1 MKLMRFEFTKL
12 RNRLLVYFGILTF
25 SIIIIQA
32 VVSYATVKS
41 TLQEDIREKQLLA
54 FLEASQSELR
64 ASLEKGL
71 EASVGLADDQLLL
84 DWFAGEESDETLSH
98 YALEKVDQL
107 YSKMG
112 YPNAFAASVT
122 SNKFYVQGHVHAN
135 TLSQNNA
142 ADSWFFSLLGS
153 SQKFELNYDY
163 NAALDQTFFFYNVVM
178 GDVHNPQGVAGVGID
193 PGALISQFVNR
204 KITANSEVWMV
215 DASGN
220 VIISENVEEIGSFLG
235 DIVDAS
241 IVEQLMI
248 NKEGLVLPDQDFAGM
263 NADFA
268 VLPVGNTG
276 LSAILVAPVS
286 ELLAV
291 IRPIAI
297 SSFILSI
304 LFLGVTL
311 IIVMWLAGSI
321 TKPLS
326 EITTHSD
333 VFANGDL
340 TKEISPAV
348 LARAD
353 ELGQLA
359 QSFSRLKSQIGDL
372 IAQASS
378 AALTISKGNMEMTTS
393 ASRLAESATEQ
404 ASSTEELSASMEE
417 MGSNIN
423 QNADNANETVLIVQD
438 AAKEAKS
445 GESMLLEAVQAI
457 ESINESVVLIE
468 DVARQTN
475 ILALNAAIEAA
486 RAGEHGRG
494 FAVVAGEVRR
504 LAERSRINAEK
515 INQLSGNS
523 LNIARQAMQIFAE
536 MVPKIMKSAELVLE
550 ISAASKE
557 QNAGA
562 EQINNALLELDRVS
576 QSNAQAAEDINSM
589 VHQFNDEVEAMK
601 QVVGY
606 FKL

>member
-1 MKLMRFEFTKL
+1 MKWMKFEFTKL
-12 RNRLLVYFGILTF
+12 RNRLLVYFGLLTF

-32 VVSYATVKS
+32 VVSYSTVKS
-41 TLQEDIREKQLLA
+41 TLQKDIRQKQLLA

-71 EASVGLADDQLLL
+71 EVSMALADDQLLL
-84 DWFAGEESDETLSH
+84 DWFANEETDETLSH
-98 YALEKVDQL
+98 YALERIDQL

-112 YPNAFAASVT
+112 YPNAFAASA
-122 SNKFYVQGHVHAN
+122 SSKKFYVQGHLHAN
-135 TLSQNNA
+135 TLSESSTTDA
-142 ADSWFFSLLGS
+142 WFFSMLKSG
-153 SQKFELNYDY
+153 QKYELNYDY

-178 GDVHNPQGVAGVGID
+178 GELTQPKGVAGIGID
-193 PGALISQFVNR
+193 PGGLISQFVSR
-204 KITANSEVWMV
+204 KITENSEVWMV
-215 DASGN
+215 DSSGN
-220 VIISENVEEIGSFLG
+220 IVISENVEVIGSNLG
-235 DIVDAS
+235 AIVDTA
-241 IVEQLMI
+241 IVGQLMAH
-248 NKEGLVLPDQDFAGM
+248 KEGAVVPDQLYAGENSDFAI
-263 NADFA
+263 
-268 VLPVGNTG
+268 VPVGNTG
-276 LSAILVAPVS
+276 LSAVLVAPVS
-286 ELLAV
+286 ELLTV

-311 IIVMWLAGSI
+311 VIVMWLAGSI
-321 TKPLS
+321 TKPLI
-326 EITTHSD
+326 EITRHSD
-333 VFANGDL
+333 VFAKGDL
-340 TKEISPAV
+340 TKDVNALV
-348 LARAD
+348 LARKD

-359 QSFSRLKSQIGDL
+359 QSFSRLKDQIGDL
-372 IAQASS
+372 IAQASR
-378 AALTISKGNMEMTTS
+378 AALTISKGNAEMTSS

-423 QNADNANETVLIVQD
+423 QNADNANETVTIVQD
-438 AAKEAKS
+438 AAKEAQS

-457 ESINESVVLIE
+457 ETINESVVLIE

-504 LAERSRINAEK
+504 LAERSRVNAEK

-523 LNIARQAMQIFAE
+523 VSIARQAMQIFAE

-589 VHQFNDEVEAMK
+589 VHQFNDEVDAMK
-601 QVVGY
+601 QVVSY

>member
-25 SIIIIQA
+25 SIIIVQA
-32 VVSYATVKS
+32 VVSYSTVKS
-41 TLQEDIREKQLLA
+41 TLQKDIREQQLMA
-54 FLEASQSELR
+54 FLEASQAELR

-71 EASVGLADDQLLL
+71 EASIALANDQLLI
-84 DWFAGEESDETLSH
+84 DWFASGESDRALSH

-112 YPNAFAASVT
+112 YPNAFAV
-122 SNKFYVQGHVHAN
+122 SNSTKKFYVQGHTHAN
-135 TLSQNNA
+135 TLSESNSS
-142 ADSWFFSLLGS
+142 DRWFYDLLRTGERY
-153 SQKFELNYDY
+153 KLNYDY

-178 GDVHNPQGVAGVGID
+178 GDLSNPSGIAGVGID
-193 PGALISQFVNR
+193 PGALINQFVSR
-204 KITANSEVWMV
+204 KITQNAVVWMV
-215 DASGN
+215 DSSGN
-220 VIISENVEEIGSFLG
+220 VIISENEDEIGSFLG
-235 DIVDAS
+235 DIVDAT
-241 IVEQLMI
+241 IVEQLLA
-248 NKEGLVLPDQDFAGM
+248 NKEGIVLPNRNFAGL
-263 NADFA
+263 NSDFA
-268 VLPVGNTG
+268 VMPVGNTG
-276 LSAILVAPVS
+276 LSAVLVAPIS

-297 SSFILSI
+297 SSSILSI
-304 LFLGVTL
+304 LFLGITL

-326 EITTHSD
+326 EITNHSD
-333 VFANGDL
+333 LFANGDL
-340 TKEISPAV
+340 TNEISADA
-348 LARAD
+348 LSRED

-359 QSFSRLKSQIGDL
+359 QSFTRLKSQLGDM

-378 AALTISKGNMEMTTS
+378 AAQTISKGNVEMTNS

-417 MGSNIN
+417 MGSNIT
-423 QNADNANETVLIVQD
+423 QNADNANQAVLIVQD

-445 GESMLLEAVQAI
+445 GESMLMEAVHAI
-457 ESINESVVLIE
+457 ETINESVVLIE

-523 LNIARQAMQIFAE
+523 VDIARQAMHIFAE
-536 MVPKIMKSAELVLE
+536 MVPKIMKSAELVME

-557 QNAGA
+557 QNVGA

-589 VHQFNDEVEAMK
+589 VHQFNDEVDAMSR
-601 QVVGY
+601 VVSY
-606 FKL
+606 FRL